1 MIFVTVGTDQHPFD
15 RLVKEVDRLREK
27 RIVNED
33 VFIQIGSS
41 HYRPKFCEYMEYL
54 LFDQMVE
61 KINEA
66 RIVISHGGP
75 GSIMPVV
82 HSGNV
87 PIVVSRRKKYGEAV
101 DDHQIPFTKKLEE
114 KKQIIAAHDAEE
126 LEAKIKNYDAIVQ
139 RLKCGGKENINL
151 NDQISKFARAL
162 DEICEQLTRRRKI

>member
-66 RIVISHGGP
+66 RIVITHGGP

-82 HSGNV
+82 HSGKV
-87 PIVVSRRKKYGEAV
+87 PIVVSRRKKHGEAV
-101 DDHQIPFTKKLEE
+101 DDHQISFTKKLEE

-126 LEAKIKNYDAIVQ
+126 IEAKIKNYDAIAQ
-139 RLKCGGKENINL
+139 RLKCTEKESHSL
-151 NDQISKFARAL
+151 DVRISKFVQAL
-162 DEICEQLTRRRKI
+162 DEICEQLIRKEKI